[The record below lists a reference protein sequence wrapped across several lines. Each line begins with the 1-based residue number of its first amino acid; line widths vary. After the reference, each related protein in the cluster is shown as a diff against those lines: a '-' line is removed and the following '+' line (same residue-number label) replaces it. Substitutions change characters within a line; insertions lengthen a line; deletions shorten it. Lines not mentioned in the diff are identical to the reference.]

1 MRRTVAYR
9 HIKATSMTW
18 TEKKVTPMKW
28 EWLLNPPKIAG
39 SVSLLAG
46 YVAGEACSLYAIFI
60 AHTMNPVSYRLVEND
75 QNLRAIY
82 GRYQEIYNMDGLLF
96 TLAASCV
103 AFAIALCAV
112 RGIAFT
118 MTGSEAKPRRVTM
131 RQRIPESS
139 AVGGLGRV
147 RYASPFAING
157 QYK

>member
-1 MRRTVAYR
+1 
-9 HIKATSMTW
+9 
-18 TEKKVTPMKW
+18 MKW

-39 SVSLLAG
+39 RVSLLAG

-96 TLAASCV
+96 TLAASCG
-103 AFAIALCAV
+103 AFAITLCAV

-118 MTGSEAKPRRVTM
+118 MTRSEAKPRRVTM

-139 AVGGLGRV
+139 AARW
-147 RYASPFAING
+147 I
-157 QYK
+157 